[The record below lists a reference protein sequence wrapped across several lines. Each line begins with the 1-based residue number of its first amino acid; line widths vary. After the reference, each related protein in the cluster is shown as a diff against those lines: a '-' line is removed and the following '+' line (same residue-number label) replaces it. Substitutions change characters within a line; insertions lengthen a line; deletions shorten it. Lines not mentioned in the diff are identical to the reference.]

1 MSENNGPPDPAR
13 DAVAQL
19 LRSALRRNL
28 DVQHNREVVQ
38 EYMDRL
44 LNGDGTNTDAA
55 PGDTN
60 AATETTEAPASTEAA
75 SATPA
80 ETSSTA
86 PGTQTPP
93 QPPHRHMPRDRPIML
108 VTYSLGTTQ
117 APPPG
122 TADNTIW
129 NLATEASRQAREAR
143 GREARGRA
151 ADGGTAQ
158 AYRSRSQSQ
167 RRAGDRTRERSPMRT
182 RVSDGGA
189 EAARET
195 AAATTDSTAE
205 PDEAGHVH
213 LNQAAGGWLSNPL
226 IQRLL
231 QRRAAGEDDAG
242 TDAPPDTAGDAPNIT
257 FSPGGI
263 DHRPDGT
270 TTATFTI
277 PTHMFAGGVLGGG
290 RHKPKASR
298 RVIRN
303 LETLE
308 LSEVVEQ
315 NCPICYDAFEE
326 KPLGWDAIIAKL
338 AEQERKQEEDRQ
350 QESRGLASEA
360 NTSSASVSSDP
371 SFDFNQVNPATSV
384 HGPVLIELASPS
396 ERAIQAEADE
406 IIRARNDPG
415 VEENLRQALDEAT
428 NQIRYIVDTPEDAAA
443 FREANPQQLCPII
456 RVDPEAGPRQP
467 FVIPRIPE
475 GLREAHEEVALH
487 RVQQRVMERTVERQ
501 FERQTTGGTTE
512 RTPPATAGTSST
524 GSTSETG
531 AETGANAE
539 SNTETET
546 ESEANFPESHVAT
559 KMPCGHIF
567 GHLCICEW
575 LRSNNSCPLCRVTV
589 ESESEY
595 LQATG
600 QPDESRSGGFFEVLF
615 NVLPRVFQEIE
626 ADRRRHNNS
635 NNPQGPQT
643 AQGEI
648 NASDMFRGVPAA
660 ARATG
665 TAGVGTIDA
674 RPPVVGPQ
682 GNVPHFLSRGVEG
695 WPQLFHAHRVETG
708 TGPTQNLPPVVDVIR
723 EFQTNARRAAT
734 EGVGGETGAAG
745 RTGASGTGEGAGAEP
760 HTHNHTHTHAHVH
773 QPVPGIYVYHRPS
786 DFFRLHGD
794 AGEGPRQ
801 EANRVSSSGTG
812 NVGAAGSASSPVGQE
827 TLQAIGTDGGDS
839 GGSRDSNAGSS
850 TDSGSA
856 SASGSGSG
864 SSSSGTGE
872 GLRSR
877 LMEPIMRRIFRS
889 REPER
894 HHPYRRTSGGNGGS
908 ESGSNLGSGSGSGSG
923 CRVGL
928 WILEVGKLD
937 EMWEYGM
944 IRLAQEHRKRK
955 R

>member
-1 MSENNGPPDPAR
+1 MSENNDGPPDPAR

-19 LRSALRRNL
+19 LRSALRRNM

-44 LNGDGTNTDAA
+44 LNGEGTPNTEPA
-55 PGDTN
+55 PGDAPREAPEAP
-60 AATETTEAPASTEAA
+60 AATERAPA
-75 SATPA
+75 
-80 ETSSTA
+80 
-86 PGTQTPP
+86 TPP
-93 QPPHRHMPRDRPIML
+93 QLPQPPPHRNMPRERPIML

-129 NLATEASRQAREAR
+129 SLATEASRQAREAR

-151 ADGGTAQ
+151 EAGSQ

-167 RRAGDRTRERSPMRT
+167 RRGGDRRRERSPMRT
-182 RVSDGGA
+182 RVSDGGPEAARATA
-189 EAARET
+189 EAA
-195 AAATTDSTAE
+195 AAPPE
-205 PDEAGHVH
+205 PEEPGHVH
-213 LNQAAGGWLSNPL
+213 LNQGGGWLSNPL

-231 QRRAAGEDDAG
+231 QGRATEEEGGEAAAQAQGAGQ
-242 TDAPPDTAGDAPNIT
+242 NIT

-308 LSEVVEQ
+308 LSEVTEQ
-315 NCPICYDAFEE
+315 NCPICYDAFED
-326 KPLGWDAIIAKL
+326 KPLGWDAIVAKL
-338 AEQERKQEEDRQ
+338 AEQERKQEEGRQ
-350 QESRGLASEA
+350 EEGRQEVPASE
-360 NTSSASVSSDP
+360 NVERRGSESAATTTADST
-371 SFDFNQVNPATSV
+371 FDFSQVNPATSV
-384 HGPVLIELASPS
+384 HGPVLIEQASAS

-406 IIRARNDPG
+406 ILRARRNPS
-415 VEENLRQALDEAT
+415 VEENVRRALDEAESQT
-428 NQIRYIVDTPEDAAA
+428 RYIVDTPEDAAA

-487 RVQQRVMERTVERQ
+487 RVHQRAMNRAVTRHFQREINEGGNLRAAATAAAAAATASTAPAGTAPAD
-501 FERQTTGGTTE
+501 TTGTTGTTE
-512 RTPPATAGTSST
+512 QAAPSTAGSNTT
-524 GSTSETG
+524 GTAETGGETG
-531 AETGANAE
+531 ADAEANSAD
-539 SNTETET
+539 S

-595 LQATG
+595 LQSTG
-600 QPDESRSGGFFEVLF
+600 QADESHSGGFFEVLF

-626 ADRRRHNNS
+626 ADRRRHNN
-635 NNPQGPQT
+635 NNQQQT
-643 AQGEI
+643 
-648 NASDMFRGVPAA
+648 PAA
-660 ARATG
+660 AAEGGDLASELLGGAATAATAATASAAAG
-665 TAGVGTIDA
+665 T
-674 RPPVVGPQ
+674 PPVVMPQ
-682 GNVPHFLSRGVEG
+682 ENLPHFLSRGVDG
-695 WPQLFHAHRVETG
+695 WPQLLHAHRVETG
-708 TGPTQNLPPVVDVIR
+708 TGRPQTLPPVADAIR
-723 EFQTNARRAAT
+723 EFRNTAHRAAT
-734 EGVGGETGAAG
+734 QVLDSLGAGGAGGAGGAA
-745 RTGASGTGEGAGAEP
+745 EGAGGAGAGAGAGASAAARAGPAAEGTGP
-760 HTHNHTHTHAHVH
+760 HAHAHVH

-786 DFFRLHGD
+786 DFFRLHGG
-794 AGEGPRQ
+794 A
-801 EANRVSSSGTG
+801 EANRVSTAGPG
-812 NVGAAGSASSPVGQE
+812 NVGAAGSASGSVGQE
-827 TLQAIGTDGGDS
+827 TLQAVGTDGGDS
-839 GGSRDSNAGSS
+839 AGGS
-850 TDSGSA
+850 SGSNG
-856 SASGSGSG
+856 ASGPSG
-864 SSSSGTGE
+864 GE

-889 REPER
+889 RENDR
-894 HHPYRRTSGGNGGS
+894 HHPYRRAPPG
-908 ESGSNLGSGSGSGSG
+908 SGSGGSGSGSSN
-923 CRVGL
+923 
-928 WILEVGKLD
+928 
-937 EMWEYGM
+937 
-944 IRLAQEHRKRK
+944 
-955 R
+955 